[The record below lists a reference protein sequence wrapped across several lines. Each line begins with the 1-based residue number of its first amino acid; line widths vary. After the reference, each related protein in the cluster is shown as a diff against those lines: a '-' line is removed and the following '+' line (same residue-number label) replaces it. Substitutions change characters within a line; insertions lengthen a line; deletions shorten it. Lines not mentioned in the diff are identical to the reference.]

1 MLAYTWPVLL
11 TADHTF
17 VERWIEGH
25 NLAAAALGKPL
36 LLEEFGNIATGGAA
50 NLTTLCDPLY
60 RYASSVVLQWSWSC
74 NSVLERVA
82 AGCEEPHR
90 HDT

>member
-1 MLAYTWPVLL
+1 MSTDRATEDPHTSISLI
-11 TADHTF
+11 ADHSF

-50 NLTTLCDPLY
+50 NLTALRDPLY
-60 RYASSVVLQWSWSC
+60 KCAV
-74 NSVLERVA
+74 
-82 AGCEEPHR
+82 
-90 HDT
+90 